1 MDLTPATFML
11 QHWVEGLA
19 LAMVFHFL
27 SVPVAV
33 AVKAVGQ
40 SLKG

>member
-1 MDLTPATFML
+1 MDPALFML

-19 LAMVFHFL
+19 VAMVFHFL

-33 AVKAVGQ
+33 AVRVAGQ
-40 SLKG
+40 TFKG